1 MSQFMAYMAEHGKR
15 YIMELNDRLE
25 LLCNGGQIS
34 GKIKESIINVIKL
47 FDNKLNI
54 KLTEEN
60 GAVFITHLAIAA
72 ERMMRNKKINPMDD
86 NLYREVRENPNYHRS
101 VDVLEDIEKET
112 GMEFPENE
120 KAFIILHICSIL

>member
-1 MSQFMAYMAEHGKR
+1 
-15 YIMELNDRLE
+15 MELNDRLE